1 MVSARKPAVP
11 DRKPSKRSPRLA
23 DLGEVDPLLA
33 EFLTLSR
40 SSLFEPWRALVADPD
55 DLAADID
62 AMVQRLQVFFSKWVV
77 ELVIVLGRRESMR
90 FNELKASLAGI
101 SGRTLSQRLK
111 ELEAQGLV
119 KRTLHDEMPVRVEYA
134 LTKKGTDVAVLA
146 LPLVLYLLA
155 HPGE

>member
-1 MVSARKPAVP
+1 MVSAREPTP
-11 DRKPSKRSPRLA
+11 PPRRTTRRPKIA
-23 DLGEVDPLLA
+23 ELGPVDPLLD
-33 EFLTLSR
+33 EFLALSR
-40 SSLFEPWRALVADPD
+40 RSLFDPWRTLVADPA
-55 DLAADID
+55 DLAPEID

-77 ELVIVLGRRESMR
+77 EIVVVLGRRESMR
-90 FNELKASLAGI
+90 FNELKTSLAGI

-119 KRTLHDEMPVRVEYA
+119 KRTMYDEMPVRVEYA

-155 HPGE
+155 HPAE

>member
-1 MVSARKPAVP
+1 MAA
-11 DRKPSKRSPRLA
+11 KRSPRIA
-23 DLGEVDPLLA
+23 DLGAVDPLLA
-33 EFLTLSR
+33 EFLGLSR
-40 SSLFEPWRALVADPD
+40 ASLFEPWRALVADPD
-55 DLAADID
+55 DLATDID

-155 HPGE
+155 HPGR